1 MESVQVEIYGQVYSI
16 KGADNPAHIRE
27 LAAYLDTK
35 MKEVEK
41 GTGTIDPLRVA
52 ILTALTIADE
62 LNRLRVKYD
71 DLEAAADNAVRHLF
85 ELTESFPAN
94 PQKE

>member
-16 KGADNPAHIRE
+16 KGADNPAHIRD

-41 GTGTIDPLRVA
+41 GTGTVDPLRVA

-62 LNRLRVKYD
+62 LNRLRVKYEN
-71 DLEAAADNAVRHLF
+71 LEAAADKAASHLF
-85 ELTESFPAN
+85 DLTESFPSDPRKA
-94 PQKE
+94 